1 MKNLKF
7 LSALL
12 FISILSL
19 TSCQDEID
27 DENGNNPNTN
37 SATSPTAQNL
47 ERSAMYDGSFD
58 DFLDDVSCS
67 SVLFPVTVIVDNTE
81 ITLVSES
88 DYELV
93 LDIIGEFT
101 DDDDSVQFQFPIT
114 VQLSNYTQVVIN
126 NEAELDALE
135 DACDDAEDNFEDAIN
150 CLEID
155 FPITILT
162 YDANL
167 EQSGSVVI
175 ESEQQL
181 YNYMDNFDDD
191 AYFSVNYPITATLS
205 NGNTVE
211 ITSDADL
218 ENYIDECL
226 DFDDMED
233 DAEDDAED
241 VEEILVE
248 GTFVIESYV
257 DAAGNAVAE
266 FADYT
271 IDFANDLTCT
281 AQNVVNTTIAD
292 VEGVYQVTSDIDV
305 YLSLTFT
312 GNTTFELLN
321 QTWEVTSYSEN
332 SISLQ
337 STTNAAITVVLSQI

>member
-47 ERSAMYDGSFD
+47 ERTAMYDGSFD

-248 GTFVIESYV
+248 LNSDLSWIIVAFLLDSSAISWESV
-257 DAAGNAVAE
+257 DKIISSN
-266 FADYT
+266 
-271 IDFANDLTCT
+271 IP
-281 AQNVVNTTIAD
+281 
-292 VEGVYQVTSDIDV
+292 
-305 YLSLTFT
+305 LSLQVFNEFKIKELFPTFFKFLFFILVDPPRA
-312 GNTTFELLN
+312 G
-321 QTWEVTSYSEN
+321 
-332 SISLQ
+332 II
-337 STTNAAITVVLSQI
+337 AIVDPKKLFKLSNIKH

>member
-101 DDDDSVQFQFPIT
+101 DDDDSIQFQFP
-114 VQLSNYTQVVIN
+114 
-126 NEAELDALE
+126 
-135 DACDDAEDNFEDAIN
+135 
-150 CLEID
+150 
-155 FPITILT
+155 
-162 YDANL
+162 
-167 EQSGSVVI
+167 SGS
-175 ESEQQL
+175 E
-181 YNYMDNFDDD
+181 
-191 AYFSVNYPITATLS
+191 
-205 NGNTVE
+205 TVYHFGF
-211 ITSDADL
+211 L
-218 ENYIDECL
+218 K
-226 DFDDMED
+226 
-233 DAEDDAED
+233 
-241 VEEILVE
+241 ILKIGPNPCPPVPP
-248 GTFVIESYV
+248 
-257 DAAGNAVAE
+257 DP
-266 FADYT
+266 
-271 IDFANDLTCT
+271 LPPLK
-281 AQNVVNTTIAD
+281 IAPNPCPPR
-292 VEGVYQVTSDIDV
+292 
-305 YLSLTFT
+305 T
-312 GNTTFELLN
+312 GG
-321 QTWEVTSYSEN
+321 
-332 SISLQ
+332 
-337 STTNAAITVVLSQI
+337 